1 MTRLKTDPSEMISV
15 RLPKSMIAKL
25 DRLAQGQESSRT
37 TVVRGAL
44 ATYFRFEHGIFVPL
58 SSEHRKKLAALAH
71 ARAMPVETL
80 AEEALK
86 SGLENIAHREKHS
99 FSETSSLFLNH
110 VRPKGNFT
118 VGKA

>member
-25 DRLAQGQESSRT
+25 DRLVQGQESSRT
-37 TVVRGAL
+37 TIIRGAL

-58 SSEHRKKLAALAH
+58 SSDYRRKLAALAH
-71 ARAMPVETL
+71 TRAMPAETL

-86 SGLENIAHREKHS
+86 SGLENIAHRESHL
-99 FSETSSLFLNH
+99 FSEASTVFLNH
-110 VRPKGNFT
+110 TRSRGNFI
-118 VGKA
+118 VGEA